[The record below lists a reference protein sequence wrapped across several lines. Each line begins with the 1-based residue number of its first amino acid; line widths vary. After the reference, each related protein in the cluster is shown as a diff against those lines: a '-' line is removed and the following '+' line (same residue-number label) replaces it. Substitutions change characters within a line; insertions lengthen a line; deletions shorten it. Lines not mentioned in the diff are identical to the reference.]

1 MVNRMHSLGFRVTS
15 FALFSILLF
24 IIVIGGI
31 SISAVKNEGDRNASL
46 QMNLICDD
54 RAKIINEFLH
64 SAEQSVNMIAR
75 FADDD
80 LDSVALAQGGV
91 IGATGKE
98 GFAPSPERTPQAAE
112 ELNEYLR
119 GYVEGIRSMFRSL
132 ANHSHGLYAYYY
144 RINPQLTTE
153 DVGFLYVKKGLS
165 SFTQVP
171 LTDLSAY
178 SPDDY
183 PHVGW
188 YYTPLNA
195 GRQTWLMPYM
205 NENLDEKMISCAIP
219 VYKSGTFIG
228 VAGMD
233 ISFETLVNQVKEI
246 RLFDTGYA
254 CLANKDGEILYHPYE
269 DSDEADDAAGLELAP
284 VAKYLKTMNRS
295 GESSIPYTYKGVEK
309 EMAFTTLDN
318 DMVLVVVAPSEE
330 INAGWQMLVQR
341 IVVIGVLGMVVLG
354 LLMSLI
360 MHRITTPLKRLSD
373 AAYLLAKGDYN
384 VEFSYNEP
392 DEVGVLT
399 DAIRKLMDHLK
410 IFISDLNS
418 QVYKDA
424 LTSVRNKDAFEMYV
438 QNLNDALHDPNQQNP
453 VFAVVMFDCD
463 GLAEINSQYGREK
476 GDLYLQTACRLIC
489 KTFSHSP
496 VFRVGGDEF
505 AVMLVDADYNR
516 RDDLLAA
523 FDTAV
528 EIINASWTEAWSRV
542 NVAKGIAVFDPAVD
556 TDVNFVIIRADSQM
570 QLNKNERKQN
580 EK

>member
-1 MVNRMHSLGFRVTS
+1 MHSLGFRVTS

-24 IIVIGGI
+24 VIVIGGI
-31 SISAVKNEGDRNASL
+31 SISAVKSEGDRNASL

-75 FADDD
+75 FADDG
-80 LDSVALAQGGV
+80 LDSVALARGGV

-98 GFAPSPERTPQAAE
+98 GFVPSPDRTPQAAE
-112 ELNEYLR
+112 ELNEYLC
-119 GYVEGIRSMFRSL
+119 GYAEDIHSMFRSL

-183 PHVGW
+183 THVGW
-188 YYTPLNA
+188 YYTPLDA

-254 CLANKDGEILYHPYE
+254 CLASKDGEILYRPYE
-269 DSDEADDAAGLELAP
+269 DPDGTDDDASPELAP
-284 VAKYLKTMNRS
+284 VANYLKTMNSS
-295 GESSIPYTYKGVEK
+295 GESAIPYTYKGVEK
-309 EMAFTTLDN
+309 EMAFTSLAN
-318 DMVLVVVAPSEE
+318 GMVLVVAAPSEE

-373 AAYLLAKGDYN
+373 AAYLLANGDYN

-399 DAIRKLMDHLK
+399 DAFRKLMDHLK

-424 LTSVRNKDAFEMYV
+424 LTSVRNKGAFEMYV
-438 QNLNDALHDPNQQNP
+438 QNLNDALHDPDQPNP
-453 VFAVVMFDCD
+453 VFAAVMFDCD
-463 GLAEINSQYGREK
+463 SLEEINSQYGRDK

-505 AVMLVDADYNR
+505 VAVLVDVDYNR
-516 RDDLLAA
+516 REDLLAA

-528 EIINASWTEAWSRV
+528 EIINASWTEPWSRV
-542 NVAKGIAVFDPAVD
+542 NVAKGVAVFDPAVD
-556 TDVNFVIIRADSQM
+556 TDANLVFTRADSQM
-570 QLNKNERKQN
+570 QLNKNERKRKQN